1 MHSVLR
7 PQVLSLAIASL
18 FVTTAS
24 HAADAAGGTAVGTSA
39 IIGAD
44 TATGSVA
51 GTTTTTPPNTA
62 DDIPV
67 TTISVTAA
75 RLKEARIEL
84 SPKVGTTV
92 YSIDKHMIESL
103 GQGENTPFNE
113 VLLHLP
119 GVSQDAKGSGAL
131 HVRDDHGNVQYRL
144 NGVQLP
150 EGISGFGQSID
161 TRFIDQVDFITGA
174 LPAQYGIRSAGIVD
188 IQTKEGKTKP
198 GGRVG
203 VLVGSRGYV
212 EPSAE
217 VFGSKGDFNY
227 FFSAS
232 HLSNNIG
239 IENPTNASNAL
250 HDKTRQSKT
259 FGDLSYFSDADT
271 RLGLIFGTYNGR
283 FQIPN
288 NPGQIPVSSL
298 GTLSDA
304 GTGFSALPSSQLN
317 ENQREVNRFV
327 VLSMQKSI
335 GDLNFQGSYFH
346 QYSELHYTPDP
357 SGDLIF
363 SGVGSDVLRS
373 SASNGVQ
380 FDLGYKFNPM
390 HTLRTGL
397 AHTRQTTHS
406 NNTVAVFPVDATGAQ
421 TSTSPFQIVDNSAKT
436 GSLSSFYLQDEW
448 HVSEPLTVNYGV
460 RFDHVSAYVNEHQ
473 WSPRINAAYKLS
485 SDTSLHAGYSRYFTT
500 PPQELASQSSI
511 DKFIGTSNAAQVTTS
526 SNVKSERTHYYD
538 IGISH
543 QIGKTWTL
551 TADAYY
557 KKIKNLIDDG
567 QFGQAL
573 ILSPYNYEKG
583 YAKGLE
589 LSAIYADKNVGAFLN
604 LSVQQAKG
612 QNIVS
617 GQSLFAPDKLAYIAN
632 HYVYLDHDQTV
643 TLSGGANYKFGDSK
657 VSTDFL
663 YGTGLRKTPAGGAPN
678 SAAVP
683 HYTTVN
689 AAFTHDWKKTSV
701 GDVQAR
707 LAVINLFDK
716 SYLLR
721 DGTGINVGAPQ
732 YGARRTLYAGL
743 STSF

>member
-1 MHSVLR
+1 MR
-7 PQVLSLAIASL
+7 PAFKPHVLSLAIAGL
-18 FVTTAS
+18 FATTAS
-24 HAADAAGGTAVGTSA
+24 HAADTAAAAS
-39 IIGAD
+39 D
-44 TATGSVA
+44 TASRA
-51 GTTTTTPPNTA
+51 A
-62 DDIPV
+62 SDEAPV

-75 RLKEARIEL
+75 RLKDARIEL

-119 GVSQDAKGSGAL
+119 GVSQDAKGSGGV
-131 HVRDDHGNVQYRL
+131 HIRDDHGNVQYRL

-174 LPAQYGIRSAGIVD
+174 LPAQYGIRSSGIVD

-217 VFGSKGDFNY
+217 VFGSQGDFNY

-232 HLSNNIG
+232 HLANDIG
-239 IENPTNASNAL
+239 IENPTSARNAL
-250 HDKTRQSKT
+250 HDKTRQTKT
-259 FGDLSYFSDADT
+259 FGDLSYFTDADT

-288 NPGQIPVSSL
+288 NPGQTPVASL
-298 GTLSDA
+298 GTLSDSA
-304 GTGFSALPSSQLN
+304 TGFSALPSSQLN
-317 ENQREVNRFV
+317 ENQSEVNRFV

-335 GDLNFQGSYFH
+335 GDLNFQGSFFH

-357 SGDLIF
+357 TGDLIF

-373 SASNGVQ
+373 STSNGVQ
-380 FDLGYKFNPM
+380 FDMGYKFNAA
-390 HTLRTGL
+390 HTVRTGL
-397 AHTRQTTHS
+397 AHTRQSTRS
-406 NNTVAVFPVDATGAQ
+406 NNTVDVFPVDASGAQ
-421 TSTSPFQIVDNSAKT
+421 TSNTPSRIIDNAAKT

-448 HVSEPLTVNYGV
+448 HVSAPLTVNYGV
-460 RFDHVSAYVNEHQ
+460 RFDHVSAFTDEQQ

-485 SDTSLHAGYSRYFTT
+485 STTSLHAGYSRYFTT

-511 DKFIGTSNAAQVTTS
+511 DKFNGTTNAVQVTTS
-526 SNVKSERTHYYD
+526 SNVKAERTHYYD

-543 QIGKTWTL
+543 QIGKTVTL
-551 TADAYY
+551 TGDVYY
-557 KKIKNLIDDG
+557 KKIKNLIDEG

-583 YAKGLE
+583 YAKGVE
-589 LSAIYADKNVGAFLN
+589 LSAVYAEKNVGAFLN

-617 GQSLFAPDKLAYIAN
+617 GQSLFTPDKLAYIAN
-632 HYVYLDHDQTV
+632 HYVYLDHDQTI

-657 VSTDFL
+657 ISADFL
-663 YGTGLRKTPAGGAPN
+663 YGTGLRKTVTGGAPN
-678 SAAVP
+678 AASVP
-683 HYTTVN
+683 SYTTVN
-689 AAFTHDWKKTSV
+689 TAFTHDWKKTSI